1 MQIGVE
7 CTFAESGAV
16 QVKRVLVNGRWQ
28 AVEQGRQWQ
37 DDNGRHVLIMLA
49 GGEVHEIVLQAHTL
63 TWKLLGSLDR
73 PAIV

>member
-63 TWKLLGSLDR
+63 TWEMQGSLDR
-73 PAIV
+73 PVIV